1 MRNIYNTFLRANYTV
16 FCGVCVCMCVS
27 TETGD
32 HPDQSC
38 TQSCFGS
45 VFSNRSYRKCYN
57 KFEALFHS
65 GKSMLFLFLAVS
77 VRVTSGFRT
86 ALPSY
91 FIIKFL
97 HFFSGL
103 LSKSSVWQTN
113 LFLFEILTL
122 VLRPVLCGLLESTVK
137 CAPTRG

>member
-1 MRNIYNTFLRANYTV
+1 
-16 FCGVCVCMCVS
+16 
-27 TETGD
+27 
-32 HPDQSC
+32 
-38 TQSCFGS
+38 
-45 VFSNRSYRKCYN
+45 
-57 KFEALFHS
+57 
-65 GKSMLFLFLAVS
+65 MLFLFLAVS

-137 CAPTRG
+137 CAPTKIVFTKVDIGAYEILKKVFPSLISCLWWEYLLDVAGADLSLYGLYLDS